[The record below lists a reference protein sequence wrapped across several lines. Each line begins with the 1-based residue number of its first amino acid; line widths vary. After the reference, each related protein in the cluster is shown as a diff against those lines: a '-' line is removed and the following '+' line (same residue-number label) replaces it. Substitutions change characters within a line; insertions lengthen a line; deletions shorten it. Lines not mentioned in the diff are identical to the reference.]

1 MDKKQKEIV
10 LALGLVA
17 ALVLVL
23 VVAGLGYRK
32 LSSLYAQRQNSGTE
46 TVSVSTEPSDSSESS
61 DFSEPSDSSDSS
73 QTAEPSDG
81 EESPESSESSE
92 TTESSEGPELSE
104 SVDVAQ
110 NTAPDFKMLNMDGE
124 EVRLSDFWGK
134 PIVLNFW
141 ATWCGPCKM
150 EMPYID
156 EAYQQY
162 GDDVVFLLVN
172 LTDGSRDTVESATA
186 FVEKE
191 GYSFP
196 IYFDVEYDG
205 VYTYGINAIPTTYFI
220 DENGVLYDT
229 QTGSMT
235 HNMLNQKIEELL
247 N

>member
-1 MDKKQKEIV
+1 MRKHHCRF
-10 LALGLVA
+10 A
-17 ALVLVL
+17 ALILCMAML
-23 VVAGLGYRK
+23 LAALCAGGACEETFDTSFLGK
-32 LSSLYAQRQNSGTE
+32 PFPDF
-46 TVSVSTEPSDSSESS
+46 TVTD
-61 DFSEPSDSSDSS
+61 
-73 QTAEPSDG
+73 TDG
-81 EESPESSESSE
+81 N
-92 TTESSEGPELSE
+92 TFTLSE
-104 SVDVAQ
+104 ALKDHEA
-110 NTAPDFKMLNMDGE
+110 
-124 EVRLSDFWGK
+124 
-134 PIVLNFW
+134 VLINFW

-229 QTGSMT
+229 QIGSMT